1 MAPLDILICG
11 GGIAGPAAAYW
22 LARLGHR
29 CTIVERHPEL
39 RAHGQQIDLREQ
51 GVAVA
56 RRMGIL
62 EVRRRAVDEE
72 GTGFL
77 DANGR
82 VVAFFGRSGSEER
95 QSFTSEFEIMR
106 GELCRILF
114 DVTSD
119 RVRYRY
125 GVTVQDFD
133 PVGHDGSRVRVAF
146 SDSQTAEYDL
156 LIGADG
162 QGSRVR
168 RAMSPTDSYRAF
180 GVFCCY
186 FNMARNADDERSRF
200 LFCTPGKRRV
210 MATRWH
216 SRDLGQ
222 GYLMTMSHADEMRAA
237 LRSHDPQVQQ
247 DLFARIFRGAGC
259 QSERLIDAMRRADDV
274 YVFEALQ
281 VTTKQWSKGRVV
293 LLGDAAH
300 APSFFTGMG
309 TSLALVGAYVLA
321 GELARHG
328 DDVAAALA
336 ACDAKLRPF
345 VEKTQELFPGFPG
358 IMYPD
363 SAWAVRLTHWILAL
377 VAFLKLDRILS
388 TLSYYLMPEGNTWK
402 LPDYPELDAVAEPS
416 HPVKG

>member
-1 MAPLDILICG
+1 MAPLNILICG

-22 LARLGHR
+22 LSKLGHT

-51 GVAVA
+51 GVTVA

-62 EVRRRAVDEE
+62 DEVRRRAVDEE

-77 DANGR
+77 DARGR
-82 VVAFFGRSGSEER
+82 VVAFFGRSGSEEH

-114 DVTSD
+114 EATSD

-125 GVTVQDFD
+125 GVTVDDFA
-133 PVGHDGSRVRVAF
+133 PVGDGSRVRVEF
-146 SDSQTAEYDL
+146 SDGQAAEYDL

-168 RAMSPTDSYRAF
+168 RKMTPNDSYRAF

-200 LFCTPGKRRV
+200 LLCSPGKRRV

-216 SRDLGQ
+216 SKDLGQ
-222 GYLMTMSHADEMRAA
+222 GYLMTMSHADEMRKA
-237 LRSHDPQVQQ
+237 LQSHDPVVQR
-247 DLFARIFRGAGC
+247 DLFARVFRGAGW
-259 QSERLIDAMRRADDV
+259 QSERLIDAMHRADDV

-281 VTTKQWSKGRVV
+281 VTTKPWSKGRVV

-328 DDVAAALA
+328 DDVAAALDA
-336 ACDAKLRPF
+336 YDAKLRPF
-345 VEKTQELFPGFPG
+345 VEETQQLAPGFPG

-363 SAWAVRLTHWILAL
+363 SAWAVRLTHWILAF
-377 VAFLKLDRILS
+377 VAFAKLDKIIG
-388 TLSYYLMPEGNTWK
+388 TLSHYLMPEGKKWK
-402 LPDYPELDAVAEPS
+402 VPDYPELEVATESSPA
-416 HPVKG
+416 KC

>member
-1 MAPLDILICG
+1 MAPLNILICG

-22 LARLGHR
+22 LSKLGHT

-39 RAHGQQIDLREQ
+39 RAHGQQIDIREQ
-51 GVAVA
+51 GVTVA

-62 EVRRRAVDEE
+62 DEVRRRAVDEE
-72 GTGFL
+72 GTGFV
-77 DANGR
+77 DARGR
-82 VVAFFGRSGSEER
+82 MVAFFGRSGSEEH

-114 DVTSD
+114 EATSD
-119 RVRYRY
+119 RVEYRY
-125 GVTVQDFD
+125 GVTVDGFD
-133 PVGHDGSRVRVAF
+133 PVGSRVRVTF
-146 SDSQTAEYDL
+146 SDGQAAEYDL

-168 RAMSPTDSYRAF
+168 RTMSPDDSYRAF

-186 FNMARNADDERSRF
+186 FNLPRNAHDEHSRF
-200 LFCTPGKRRV
+200 LLCSPGKRRV

-216 SRDLGQ
+216 SKDLGQ
-222 GYLMTMSHADEMRAA
+222 GYLMTMSHADEMRKA
-237 LRSHDPQVQQ
+237 LQSQDSLVQR
-247 DLFARIFRGAGC
+247 DLFARVFRGAGW
-259 QSERLIDAMRRADDV
+259 QSERLVDEMRRAEDL

-281 VTTKQWSKGRVV
+281 VTTKPWSKGRIV

-321 GELARHG
+321 GELARH
-328 DDVAAALA
+328 DDNVEAAL
-336 ACDAKLRPF
+336 DAYDTKLRPF
-345 VEKTQELFPGFPG
+345 VEETQQLAPGFPG

-363 SAWAVRLTHWILAL
+363 SLWAVRLTHWVLGF
-377 VAFLKLDRILS
+377 VAFAKLDKILGS
-388 TLSYYLMPEGNTWK
+388 LSRRLKPEGKKWK
-402 LPDYPELDAVAEPS
+402 VPDYPELDAATDSLPAKS
-416 HPVKG
+416 